1 MSHELLRILL
11 IDDEDDIR
19 EVATLAFE
27 SEGGFE
33 VLTAGGGLAGVE
45 QARVHHPDVVLLDVM
60 MPELDGPS
68 TFALLRESVETAH
81 IPVIFLTAKVQAA
94 DKRNLLALGAKGII
108 SKPFDPMT
116 LPEAVRAIV
125 DGGAAEG
132 RLDAS
137 PQFTFL

>member
-19 EVATLAFE
+19 EIATLAFE
-27 SEGGFE
+27 SAGGFE
-33 VLTAGGGLAGVE
+33 VLTADGGLAGVE
-45 QARVHHPDVVLLDVM
+45 QARTHRPDVVLLDVM
-60 MPELDGPS
+60 MPEHDGPS
-68 TFALLRESVETAH
+68 TVALLRARADTAE

-116 LPEAVRAIV
+116 LPDAVRAII
-125 DGGAAEG
+125 EETP
-132 RLDAS
+132 S
-137 PQFTFL
+137 